1 MNNKIRK
8 NITVE
13 KMVNTGLGL
22 AKDVGVPVFIED
34 VVTGDILDAK
44 IISRSKSYEK
54 GVIEEIKATSKYR
67 VKPFCALA
75 NVCGGC
81 QWQYISYDYQL
92 EAKREIVKDCLKKIA
107 GIDIKVL
114 PTMPAASTKGYR
126 CKVQY
131 PLGQTKVS
139 KRILAGYYKKGTH
152 EIVNIKHCPI
162 QPAVIDDIVQFLR
175 DKAQELEITAYDEVK
190 HKGTLR
196 HFVVRYSKA
205 EKNLVATIVVNDR
218 KTHKATKELAEAVY
232 SRFPQVVGVVLNFNP
247 EKTNKIAGERSE
259 LVAGK
264 DFIIEKIKG
273 IKYKISSGSFFQV
286 NIDSA
291 QNILET
297 VKEIILKNHKMPK
310 ILDAYSGVG
319 TFGIYL
325 SKIARK
331 IIAIEEYPQAVLDYR
346 ENIRMNVIENI
357 DVLEGDAKKIFE
369 KLDILKEKFDVVI
382 IDPPRKG
389 CNKDAIEA
397 LANLSNKHIIYI
409 SCNPATLARDAK
421 ELAEKGFVLKSAQP
435 VDMFCHSYH
444 IETVALFEKN
454 SR

>member
-1 MNNKIRK
+1 MNSKVRK
-8 NITVE
+8 NITVQ

-22 AKDVGVPVFIED
+22 AKDGGVPVFIED
-34 VVTGDILDAK
+34 VVTGDVLDAK

-54 GVIEEIKATSKYR
+54 GMIEQIKITSKYR

-114 PTMPAASTKGYR
+114 PVIPASSTKGYR

-152 EIVNIKHCPI
+152 EIVNVKHCPI
-162 QPAVIDDIVQFLR
+162 QPLIIDEVVQFLR
-175 DKAQELEITAYDEVK
+175 DKAQEMGIPAYDEAR

-196 HFVVRYSKA
+196 HFVVRYSKT
-205 EKNLVATIVVNDR
+205 EKNLVATIVVNDKKVR
-218 KTHKATKELAEAVY
+218 KNTKELADAIY
-232 SRFPQVVGVVLNFNP
+232 NKFPQVVGVVLNFNI
-247 EKTNKIAGERSE
+247 EKTNKIVGKNSE

-264 DFIIEKIKG
+264 DFITEKIG
-273 IKYKISSGSFFQV
+273 GFKYKISSGSFFQV

-291 QNILET
+291 QNLLNV
-297 VKEIILKNHKMPK
+297 VKDIITKYHKNPK

-325 SKIARK
+325 SQIAK
-331 IIAIEEYPQAVLDYR
+331 KVVAIEEYHQAVEDYR

-357 DVLEGDAKKIFE
+357 DVIEGDAKKILH
-369 KLDILKEKFDVVI
+369 KLNILKEKFDVVI
-382 IDPPRKG
+382 TDPPRRG
-389 CNKDAIEA
+389 CDKEA
-397 LANLSNKHIIYI
+397 LDALASLSNKHIIYV

-421 ELAEKGFVLKSAQP
+421 ELAAKGFALKSAQP

-444 IETVALFEKN
+444 IETVALFEKK
-454 SR
+454 

>member
-1 MNNKIRK
+1 MTNERIRK

-22 AKDVGVPVFIED
+22 AKDNGVPIFVED
-34 VVTGDILDAK
+34 VVTGDVLDAK
-44 IISRSKSYEK
+44 IISHNKSYEK
-54 GVIEEIKATSKYR
+54 GVIQEITTTSKYR

-114 PTMPAASTKGYR
+114 PTMPASSTKGYR

-131 PLGQTKVS
+131 PLGQTRVS
-139 KRILAGYYKKGTH
+139 KRILAGYYKKATH
-152 EIVNIKHCPI
+152 EIVNVKHCPI
-162 QPAVIDDIVQFLR
+162 QPTIIDDVVQFLR
-175 DKAQELEITAYDEVK
+175 DKAQEIGITAYDEK
-190 HKGTLR
+190 RQKGTLR

-205 EKNLVATIVVNDR
+205 EKNMVVTIVVNDR
-218 KTHKATKELAEAVY
+218 KTHKNTKALAEEIY
-232 SRFPQVVGVVLNFNP
+232 NKFPSVVGVVLNFNP
-247 EKTNKIAGERSE
+247 EKTNKIAGEHSE
-259 LVAGK
+259 LIAGR
-264 DFIIEKIKG
+264 DAIVEKIKG
-273 IKYKISSGSFFQV
+273 FKYKISSGSFFQV
-286 NIDSA
+286 NIDAA

-297 VKEIILKNHKMPK
+297 VKDLVVKNHKSPL

-319 TFGIYL
+319 TFAIYL
-325 SKIARK
+325 SKVAHK
-331 IIAIEEYPQAVLDYR
+331 ITAVEEYYQAVKDCR
-346 ENIRMNVIENI
+346 FNIKMNMIDNI
-357 DVLEGDAKKIFE
+357 DVLQGDAKQTFQ
-369 KLDILKEKFDVVI
+369 KLETLGQKFDVVI

-389 CNKDAIEA
+389 CDKEAIESVSK
-397 LANLSNKHIIYI
+397 LSQKHIIYV

-421 ELAEKGFVLKSAQP
+421 ELLERGFELKSAQP

-444 IETVALFEKN
+444 IETVALFEKK
-454 SR
+454 S

>member
-1 MNNKIRK
+1 MEEKIRK
-8 NITVE
+8 NIIVE

-22 AKDVGVPVFIED
+22 AKDGGIPVFIED
-34 VVTGDILDAK
+34 VVTGDVVDAK
-44 IISRSKSYEK
+44 IIYRHKSYEK
-54 GVIEEIKATSKYR
+54 GIAEKIKLPSKYR

-81 QWQYISYDYQL
+81 QWQHISYDYQL
-92 EAKREIVKDCLKKIA
+92 ESKREIVKDCLQKIA

-114 PTMPAASTKGYR
+114 PVMPAFSTKGYR

-162 QPAVIDDIVQFLR
+162 QPAIIDDVVQFFR
-175 DKAQELEITAYDEVK
+175 DKAQELGLIVYDEAC
-190 HKGTLR
+190 HKGDLR
-196 HFVVRYSKA
+196 HFVIRYSKA
-205 EKNLVATIVVNDR
+205 ENNLIATIVVNDKKIR
-218 KTHKATKELAEAVY
+218 KNTKELAEALY
-232 SRFPQVVGVVLNFNP
+232 NNFSEVVGVIVNFNT
-247 EKTNKIAGERSE
+247 EKSNKIVGEKSE
-259 LVAGK
+259 LALGK
-264 DFIIEKIKG
+264 DFIVEKIKN

-291 QNILET
+291 QNLLNT
-297 VKEIILKNHKMPK
+297 VEEIITKHHKNPK

-325 SKIARK
+325 SKIAQK
-331 IIAIEEYPQAVLDYR
+331 IIAVEEYPQAVADYR
-346 ENIRMNVIENI
+346 ENIDMNVIENI
-357 DVLEGDAKKIFE
+357 DILEGNATNIFH
-369 KLDILKEKFDVVI
+369 KLKTLNQKFDVVI
-382 IDPPRKG
+382 VDPPRKG
-389 CNKDAIEA
+389 CDKKA
-397 LANLSNKHIIYI
+397 LESLVELADKHIIYV

-421 ELAEKGFVLKSAQP
+421 ELIATGFELKSVQP

-444 IETVALFEKN
+444 VEIVALFEKK
-454 SR
+454 